1 MPYKKILKTM
11 SVWAV
16 WVAALG
22 NFFCVNLVFLFQPTY
37 LHKVL
42 GFGVKETGV
51 TAALPPL
58 LQFLLKL
65 TAGFVSDKVK
75 GAYEEPFPGF
85 FIF

>member
-1 MPYKKILKTM
+1 MKEALKNVPYGRIVRTM

-16 WVAALG
+16 WVAAVG

-58 LQFLLKL
+58 LQFGLKL
-65 TAGFVSDKVK
+65 AAGIVSDKVK
-75 GAYEEPFPGF
+75 NGKS
-85 FIF
+85 